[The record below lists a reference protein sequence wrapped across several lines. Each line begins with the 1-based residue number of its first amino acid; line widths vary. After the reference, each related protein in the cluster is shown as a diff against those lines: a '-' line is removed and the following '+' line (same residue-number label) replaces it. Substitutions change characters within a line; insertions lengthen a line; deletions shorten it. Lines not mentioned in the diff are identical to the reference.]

1 MGIPLSPYPFRLE
14 LSNCNT
20 LFLGLGVF
28 NSVFSL
34 PVSFENRKDIGVLP
48 FIPSSSF
55 YTSLVEVI
63 GKPSISHSI
72 IVKELNEVVC
82 LLLGFRPIGRV
93 VVT

>member
-1 MGIPLSPYPFRLE
+1 MGIPVSPYPFQLE
-14 LSNCNT
+14 LANCNT
-20 LFLGLGVF
+20 LVLGLHVL
-28 NSVFSL
+28 NSVFSF

-48 FIPSSSF
+48 FIPSTRF

-63 GKPSISHSI
+63 GNPSISHSV